1 MLEDMAMHGLR
12 DATQRDY
19 LRFVRSFAAFLR
31 RPPDTATPEDIRRFQ
46 VFQAGSGVQPPTI
59 NCSVSALR
67 FFFTVTLD
75 RPDLSRRL
83 VLVRHPR
90 RLPTVLS
97 GKEVGQLL
105 EAAPGPKYGPLWH
118 RLWRRA
124 AGVGG
129 GRPQGG
135 RRRQHADADP
145 GRAGQGT
152 QGPQRDAVAAAAGA
166 AAALVARG

>member
-1 MLEDMAMHGLR
+1 VTDRADQPDTGPISPLRQRMLEDMAMHGLR

-105 EAAPGPKYGPLWH
+105 EAAPGPKY
-118 RLWRRA
+118 RA
-124 AGVGG
+124 ALAPPMAPGCGC
-129 GRPQGG
+129 
-135 RRRQHADADP
+135 RRWPPSRW
-145 GRAGQGT
+145 T
-152 QGPQRDAVAAAAGA
+152 TST
-166 AAALVARG
+166 ARGC

>member
-1 MLEDMAMHGLR
+1 MGGHPSAQGALKVTDQADQPDTRPISPLRQRMLEDMAMHGLCE
-12 DATQRDY
+12 ATQRDY

-46 VFQAGSGVQPPTI
+46 VFQTESGVQPPTI

-97 GKEVGQLL
+97 VEEVGQLL
-105 EAAPGPKYGPLWH
+105 EAAPGPKY
-118 RLWRRA
+118 RA
-124 AGVGG
+124 AL
-129 GRPQGG
+129 
-135 RRRQHADADP
+135 
-145 GRAGQGT
+145 RAAFLLPVRVLGK
-152 QGPQRDAVAAAAGA
+152 
-166 AAALVARG
+166 LFRGLFLR